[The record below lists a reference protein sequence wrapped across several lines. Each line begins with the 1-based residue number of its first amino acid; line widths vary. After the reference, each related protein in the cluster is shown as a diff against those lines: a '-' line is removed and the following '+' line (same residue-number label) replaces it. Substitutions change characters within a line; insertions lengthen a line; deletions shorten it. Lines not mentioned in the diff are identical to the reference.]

1 MAGIDR
7 RTALGVGLGVVTALI
22 ADPCSTALAAI
33 GDETKLA
40 EGVIVK
46 TLGEG
51 PSIIPGFPKVRLRE
65 VTMQPGSS
73 FPLTPMMNSMICH
86 TVQGEMEI
94 DHGSE
99 KFTAKKDHVWSCTK
113 GMSEG
118 ASNKGSTVA
127 IMRIS
132 DLLES

>member
-51 PSIIPGFPKVRLRE
+51 PSIIPGFPKVRCARLRCSRDR
-65 VTMQPGSS
+65 VFLSR
-73 FPLTPMMNSMICH
+73 L
-86 TVQGEMEI
+86 
-94 DHGSE
+94 
-99 KFTAKKDHVWSCTK
+99 
-113 GMSEG
+113 
-118 ASNKGSTVA
+118 
-127 IMRIS
+127 
-132 DLLES
+132 